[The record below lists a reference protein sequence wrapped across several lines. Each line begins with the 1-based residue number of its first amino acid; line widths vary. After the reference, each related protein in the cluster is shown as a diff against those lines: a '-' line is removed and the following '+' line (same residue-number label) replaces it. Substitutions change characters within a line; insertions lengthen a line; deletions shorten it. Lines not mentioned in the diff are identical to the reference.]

1 MAEQLEEVATPP
13 LEATA
18 TVWGLIEKL
27 ALDADAD
34 IAKLE
39 RVIAMYER
47 LKAKEG
53 ELVFNVAKGRIL
65 NKLVRV
71 RIVKNRSAL
80 CEIEKFARNRFET
93 WSKPASIPT
102 PNPPMSITSRK

>member
-1 MAEQLEEVATPP
+1 MAEQLEGVATPP

-18 TVWGLIEKL
+18 AVWGLIEKL
-27 ALDADAD
+27 ALDVDAD

-39 RVIAMYER
+39 RIIAMYER

-53 ELVFNVAKGRIL
+53 ELAFNAAKGRIL

-80 CEIEKFARNRFET
+80 CETENC
-93 WSKPASIPT
+93 S
-102 PNPPMSITSRK
+102 PPKNNS